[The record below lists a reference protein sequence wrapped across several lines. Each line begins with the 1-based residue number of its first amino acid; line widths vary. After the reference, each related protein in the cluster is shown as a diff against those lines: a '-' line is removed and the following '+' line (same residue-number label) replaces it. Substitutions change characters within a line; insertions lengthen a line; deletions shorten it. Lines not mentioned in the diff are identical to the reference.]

1 MAIDELQRIR
11 RRNDAYWRRR
21 EGRLR
26 AKIHDT
32 AVTELDAELARQYQR
47 AGKRI
52 RSEILA
58 LLKELENAEGEIL
71 PSDLYKG
78 GRYFEMLNQVNNE
91 LQRLGY
97 KQIEAVDRKLLEVY
111 EEQSK
116 LTASEFGLYSTVD
129 KDAARLVINEV
140 WCSDGKDLSDRIWK
154 NKDMLMQRLEDG
166 IFDFVSKGQ
175 PTADM
180 TSEIMSMQLGYDA
193 SRANLR
199 DFDDAMLEDFQE
211 AYHNAQRL
219 VRTETARVQNRATQD
234 RYKEAGFTKW
244 RVIAEPD
251 CCEVCE
257 DLSKEVFDIDQLVIP
272 AHPNCR
278 CAMAAITES
287 LQ

>member
-26 AKIHDT
+26 AKLHDT
-32 AVTELDAELARQYQR
+32 AVTELDAELARQYHR
-47 AGKRI
+47 TGKRI
-52 RSEILA
+52 RSDILA
-58 LLKELENAEGEIL
+58 LLKELQNAEGEIL

-78 GRYFEMLNQVNNE
+78 GRYFELLNQMNE
-91 LQRLGY
+91 ELTRLGFR
-97 KQIEAVDRKLLEVY
+97 QIDAIDRKLLEVY

-116 LTASEFGLYSTVD
+116 LTASEFGLYNTVD

-140 WCSDGKDLSDRIWK
+140 WCADGKDLSDRIWK
-154 NKDMLMQRLEDG
+154 NKDLLMQRLEDG
-166 IFDFVSKGQ
+166 IFDFVSRGQ

-199 DFDDAMLEDFQE
+199 DFDDKMLEDFRE

-219 VRTETARVQNRATQD
+219 VRTETAHVQNRATQD

-251 CCEVCE
+251 CCEVCA
-257 DLSKEVFDIDQLVIP
+257 DLSEQVFDIDQLVIP